1 MELYQLRGFAA
12 VAESGHLT
20 RAADKLHVSQPAL
33 SAQIKAIEDELG
45 VVLFD
50 REPSGM
56 VLSAAGRK
64 LLPHAQAVLAAAQ
77 SLRNAADTIHG
88 QLAGHARVGTVAD
101 PEFVR
106 LPQFLSRA
114 VERHPLLE
122 ILLQHEVSGEAF
134 DKVRDDELDA
144 SFYYGDRSHPH
155 VASMTLTEFA
165 FRIVAPIA
173 WRDRVEGASFHDI
186 AMLPWIMTP
195 EVSTH
200 RALTRK
206 LFDRHGIEPATR
218 VEADHEAVISS
229 LVVAGLGVSLMREDL
244 AEALSAAREICI
256 WEGSRLTTTLQFL
269 YARER
274 ATEPLIAALIDVVRD
289 VWSPARPAPAAA
301 PAAHHGTRERAE
313 RSKHA

>member
-1 MELYQLRGFAA
+1 MELYQLRGFVA

-33 SAQIKAIEDELG
+33 SAQVKAIEDELG

-50 REPSGM
+50 RAPSGM
-56 VLSAAGRK
+56 SLSSAGRK
-64 LLPHAQAVLAAAQ
+64 LLPRAQAVLAAAQ
-77 SLRNAADTIHG
+77 ALRNAASAIHG

-106 LPQFLSRA
+106 LPQFLARA

-122 ILLQHEVSGEAF
+122 IMLQHEVSGEAF

-144 SFYYGDRSHPH
+144 SFYYGDRAHPH
-155 VASMTLTEFA
+155 VASVPLTQFA
-165 FRIVAPIA
+165 YRIVAPVA
-173 WRDRVEGASFHDI
+173 WRDRVKGASFHDI
-186 AMLPWIMTP
+186 ALLPWIMTP
-195 EVSTH
+195 DISTH

-206 LFDRHGIEPATR
+206 LFLQNGIEPATR
-218 VEADHEAVISS
+218 IEADHEAVISS

-244 AEALSAAREICI
+244 AQTLDAAGEICI
-256 WEGSRLTTTLQFL
+256 WDGSRLTTTLQFL

-274 ATEPLIAALIDVVRD
+274 ENEPLIVALIDVVHD
-289 VWSPARPAPAAA
+289 VWPALASADRLATA
-301 PAAHHGTRERAE
+301 
-313 RSKHA
+313 